1 MAEMK
6 TDQSMS
12 IGMLT
17 ITDIEHSRNL
27 RKTND
32 DMALQRVGKTPVL
45 KRKFGFMAI
54 LGFCCLVLSTWLG
67 PFITLGIGLTNGGPA
82 GLVYS
87 FIIVWIG
94 NLLTFAC
101 LAELASM
108 APTAGG
114 QYHWVSIL
122 APKSI
127 FKGYSYVTGWITV
140 TGWLTGVAS
149 SAYVTGTLIQG
160 FIEVV
165 NPSYSPQLW
174 HASLLMYATLAFAVF
189 CTTTIGT
196 FLPKMEIGL
205 LVLYIIGFFAVL
217 VPLVYLGPHGDA
229 YSVFGTFANN
239 GGWSSL
245 GLSFFVGISGNAF
258 TFLGAD
264 AIYHMSEEVHDAAV
278 VVPKSMIWCIIVN
291 GVVGLSSYLAILF
304 CAGDLQAALESR
316 FIYAFIEILEQ
327 ALHSTAGTAIILVI
341 FILVD
346 VGLVVGVMA
355 TCSRMVWSFARDR
368 GVPGWRRLSKVIAN
382 ESDHRRLLLTLTK
395 VNSITAIP
403 TASILVSAIISV
415 LIGLITIGSSVGF
428 NAVISLTVSS
438 LYGSYFMACVLLL
451 YRRLQGS
458 IIAPSDSQFDG
469 QDNLPG
475 SAGKLVWGPWR
486 IPEPLG
492 TIINAVACI
501 YLVVVF
507 IFSLFPPAT
516 PVTAVTMNYS
526 VVVLGGVAVLSG
538 VYYVFWAHKT
548 FKGPVIEASFH

>member
-82 GLVYS
+82 GLLYS

-114 QYHWVSIL
+114 QYHCFQGIDSCSKIDFQGIKL
-122 APKSI
+122 R
-127 FKGYSYVTGWITV
+127 WITV

-149 SAYVTGTLIQG
+149 SACVTGTLIQG

-165 NPSYSPQLW
+165 NPNYSPQLW
-174 HASLLMYATLAFAVF
+174 HASLLMYATLDFAVF
-189 CTTTIGT
+189 CTITIGT

-217 VPLVYLGPHGDA
+217 VPLVYLGPLGDA
-229 YSVFGTFANN
+229 YLVLVPSPTMVTGVLWEFLF
-239 GGWSSL
+239 
-245 GLSFFVGISGNAF
+245 SGNAF

-304 CAGDLQAALESR
+304 CAVDLQAALESR

-341 FILVD
+341 FILID

-368 GVPGWRRLSKVIAN
+368 GVPGWRRLS
-382 ESDHRRLLLTLTK
+382 K

-438 LYGSYFMACVLLL
+438 LYGSYFMACILLL

-458 IIAPSDSQFDG
+458 IVAPSEMQSDG

-486 IPEPLG
+486 VPEPLG
-492 TIINAVACI
+492 TITNAVACI

-516 PVTAVTMNYS
+516 PVTAVTMNYF

-548 FKGPVIEASFH
+548 FKGPVIEASIH